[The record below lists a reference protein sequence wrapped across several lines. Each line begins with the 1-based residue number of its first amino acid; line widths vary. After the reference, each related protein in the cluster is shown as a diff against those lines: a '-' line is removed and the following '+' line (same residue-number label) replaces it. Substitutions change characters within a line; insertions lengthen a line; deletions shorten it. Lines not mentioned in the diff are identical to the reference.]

1 MANGNNLL
9 DMTIDAKELREFVKT
24 LELFEPGLRRQFVK
38 DIKADIKPLAQTIAS
53 NINSENV
60 GAVGNMRGWNNNGRT
75 GWSKVRASVYA
86 TPGGGKSGSVARIE
100 VYGSGDKKAALK
112 IADLAGTKNGTSATV
127 SKSYV
132 GPYGL
137 VRTHANTSQ
146 GETMKKE
153 LDRWPL
159 WKGKGGRFVWTNFI
173 GQRRKMVEIAVSII
187 NRYADR
193 VNSGGKP

>member
-1 MANGNNLL
+1 MANGDNLL
-9 DMTIDAKELREFVKT
+9 DMTIDGKELREFVKT
-24 LELFEPGLRRQFVK
+24 LDRFEPGLRSQFVK
-38 DIKADIKPLAQTIAS
+38 DIKSDIKPLAATIAS
-53 NINSENV
+53 NINSKNI
-60 GAVGNMRGWNNNGRT
+60 GAVGNMRGWNNDGRT

-86 TPGGGKSGSVARIE
+86 TPGGGKSSSVARIE
-100 VYGSGDKKAALK
+100 VYGSKDKQAALK
-112 IADLAGTKNGTSATV
+112 IADLAGTKNGPSVSV

-146 GETMKKE
+146 GDTMKSE

-173 GQRRKMVEIAVSII
+173 GQRRKMVDIAISII

-193 VNSGGKP
+193 VNSGGKS